1 MNPLNIFAELQ
12 EVKYKPR
19 IPVTLESHAVDDLL
33 AGNLASRGAFILDCN
48 GNAFAVS
55 QWVSPKR
62 TRTFPYA
69 RVYDTLRMKNRVT
82 LIPFCKD
89 EGADGDRDFL
99 QWDTVSLMSV
109 LNVHVIPCY
118 YVKAQRTTRPG
129 QTRKNKITKQVLD
142 YRHAHKKLCE
152 LRDYHSGAL
161 HWNLLQMER
170 LSEVAELTLDSYRE
184 IARRTGVRLHGENG
198 IKKRIQ
204 IITDDVAE
212 FKRLSREL
220 AEEAQHRERLTD
232 QPKERTVARKAAVTM
247 KNLIGGLYN
256 WTADECIVAS
266 GHVFLI
272 EKKHSQ
278 SKLLPS
284 RGDIKDAFIKS
295 ALFCNIK
302 TLTVNGERMPHQT
315 AVGLTSGVVRGSLHS
330 AMSDAEI
337 DKFLTDNNAGD
348 AERKFVAQII
358 AEANT
363 NGFGLFIVNAGN
375 ADADQE
381 KLLEMFVVKSP
392 KHK

>member
-1 MNPLNIFAELQ
+1 MNALNIFAELQ

-19 IPVTLESHAVDDLL
+19 IPVALKSHAVDDLL
-33 AGNLASRGAFILDCN
+33 AGNLASKGAFILDCN

-69 RVYDTLRMKNRVT
+69 RVYNTLRMKNRVT

-89 EGADGDRDFL
+89 EGRDGDRDFL

-118 YVKAQRTTRPG
+118 YARAQRTARPG
-129 QTRKNKITKQVLD
+129 QTHKDKITKQVLD
-142 YRHAHKKLCE
+142 YRHVYKKLRE
-152 LRDYHSGAL
+152 LSDYHSGAL
-161 HWNLLQMER
+161 HWNLRQMEQ
-170 LSEVAELTLDSYRE
+170 LSEVAELVLDSYRG
-184 IARRTGVRLHGENG
+184 IARRTGVRLHGEGG
-198 IKKRIQ
+198 IEKRIRL
-204 IITDDVAE
+204 IAEDVAK
-212 FKRLSREL
+212 FKELSREL
-220 AEEAQHRERLTD
+220 AEEAQHRERSTE
-232 QPKERTVARKAAVTM
+232 QPKEKTVARKATVTM

-272 EKKHSQ
+272 EKKHSRN
-278 SKLLPS
+278 KWLPS
-284 RGDIKDAFIKS
+284 RSDVKDAFIKS

-302 TLTVNGERMPHQT
+302 TLAINGKRMPHQT
-315 AVGLTSGVVRGSLHS
+315 AVGLTSDVVRGSLHS
-330 AMSDAEI
+330 AMNPAEI

-348 AERKFVAQII
+348 AERKFVSQIV

-363 NGFGLFIVNAGN
+363 NGFGLFIINAR
-375 ADADQE
+375 DAAAGQE
-381 KLLEMFVVKSP
+381 KLLESLL
-392 KHK
+392 